1 MPRFFSGFIRQ
12 GRRLLSRAGAGTFAA
27 LALSCLFVAPLSAW
41 AQQAAPPSPSLRRA
55 PAPWIGFA
63 VIFVLLVL
71 VLAVSILPAKRGH
84 QD

>member
-1 MPRFFSGFIRQ
+1 MPRLFSRYIRR
-12 GRRLLSRAGAGTFAA
+12 GRRLLSRAGAGTSAA
-27 LALSCLFVAPLSAW
+27 LALSCLFAAPLIAW
-41 AQQAAPPSPSLRRA
+41 AQQAAPPAPTLRRA
-55 PAPWIGFA
+55 PAPWIGYL